1 MIGRRFAVRRS
12 AKKPD
17 RSRGV
22 LRRILDIV
30 LTVAILGALI
40 VVAARLGRFDQL
52 RLEGQARVTDGDSI
66 VLDNERIRL
75 RGIDAPELNQICG
88 KDGAYYPC
96 GRMAHDE
103 LVGLIDGKPVNCQG
117 NERDRY
123 GRLLAVCL
131 AGVVEIN
138 RQLVRSGWAVAYGDF
153 EGEEDAARQAGLG
166 LWGASFD
173 RPQDWRSKH
182 GDMTES
188 EHGSLRGL
196 FNWLRH
202 LLRII

>member
-1 MIGRRFAVRRS
+1 MIGRRFAVRRT

-30 LTVAILGALI
+30 LTVAILGVLI
-40 VVAARLGRFDQL
+40 LVAARLGSSDHL
-52 RLEGQARVTDGDSI
+52 RLEGQVRVTDGDSI

-75 RGIDAPELNQICG
+75 RGIDAPELNQTCG
-88 KDGAYYPC
+88 KDGASYPC
-96 GRMAHDE
+96 GRMARDE
-103 LVGLIDGKPVNCQG
+103 LVGLTNGKPVTCQG
-117 NERDRY
+117 SERDRY

-131 AGVVEIN
+131 AGGVEIN
-138 RQLVRSGWAVAYGDF
+138 RRLVRSGWAVAYGDF

-166 LWGASFD
+166 LWASSFD
-173 RPQDWRSKH
+173 RPHDWRSKH
-182 GDMTES
+182 GGMAES
-188 EHGSLRGL
+188 EHASLRGL

-202 LLRII
+202 LLRFF